1 MKVKN
6 YIRELREARGMSR
19 QELANALGVDRVTV
33 YRWETGRRQLDSGAI
48 AKLASHFCVTIA
60 ELVELVSVENET
72 AS

>member
-1 MKVKN
+1 MKMKN
-6 YIRELREARGMSR
+6 HIQELREARGMSR

-33 YRWETGRRQLDSGAI
+33 YRWETGRRQLDSVAI

-60 ELVELVSVENET
+60 ELVELVAVADED